1 MDFDNSCPRRH
12 DLYSYKSFHTLPG
25 SNAPQVKST
34 WTKELGINH
43 LQFRKKK
50 LCPYPLDFTGLKHG
64 HCEMEN
70 VTFIDLFI
78 TFQAAL
84 IAYSVG
90 GLKRVVL
97 FKSELENYNMQGFYC
112 VKIKKGSILD
122 KNKSSKH
129 IK

>member
-1 MDFDNSCPRRH
+1 MH
-12 DLYSYKSFHTLPG
+12 LKLK
-25 SNAPQVKST
+25 A
-34 WTKELGINH
+34 LGLKNWV
-43 LQFRKKK
+43 LTTCNLEKKI

-90 GLKRVVL
+90 GLERVVL

-112 VKIKKGSILD
+112 VKITKGSILD
-122 KNKSSKH
+122 KKNSSKH